1 MIVLNASTD
10 SLEIVTSAAGH
21 IEYAISY
28 ADHTSS
34 GVTASNSLGKII
46 AATTT
51 TVVSAPSAGVTR
63 QVRGIMI
70 ANTSKSV
77 TNTVTVQIDVSA
89 TDRKIITTI
98 VEYGESLH
106 YTDGGG
112 WKSLSRT
119 GRIRKVSFDL
129 TPMSYSVPFWK
140 FGLTT
145 EAGGIYHSHHAA
157 TGIPGAWSPGTP
169 GVAGRATYGTETAD
183 NGCLY
188 IRTPASGSSS
198 YTQSF
203 SASTSR
209 ANTTYLFDYA
219 WINSGLSATTTTA
232 QTVNSVKF
240 PPRDNNG
247 SSDGVG
253 YEAGILVTTANSN
266 ASPITNTTMSYTNS
280 AGVSGRTARIVSH
293 PATAVAGTISPFTL
307 QQGDVGIM
315 SIQSVTLG
323 TSYGG
328 GAISLLVGRRLAF
341 AGTAIINIPSSNF
354 IEETTSKLWPGT
366 CALLAQAPS
375 VNNAA
380 TVHGV
385 LVITEK

>member
-1 MIVLNASTD
+1 MIVLNSSTD
-10 SLEIVTSAAGH
+10 SLEIVTSAAGQ
-21 IEYAISY
+21 IEYVISY
-28 ADHTSS
+28 ADHTST
-34 GVTASNSLGKII
+34 GVTSSNSLGKITS
-46 AATTT
+46 ATTT
-51 TVVSAPSAGVTR
+51 TAVSAPSAGVTR

-77 TNTVTVQIDVSA
+77 DNTVTIQIDVSA
-89 TDRKIITTI
+89 TNRKIITAI
-98 VEYGESLH
+98 VDWGASLH
-106 YTDGGG
+106 YTEGGG

-119 GRIRKVSFDL
+119 GRVRKVSFDL

-140 FGLTT
+140 FGVAT
-145 EAGGIYHSHHAA
+145 EAGGVYHSHHAA

-169 GVAGRATYGTETAD
+169 GVAGRATYGTEAAD
-183 NGCLY
+183 NGCVY

-198 YTQSF
+198 YIQSF

-209 ANTTYLFDYA
+209 ANTTFLFDYC
-219 WINSGLSATTTTA
+219 WINTGLSVTTTTA

-247 SSDGVG
+247 SSDGDG
-253 YEAGILVTTANSN
+253 YELGILVTTANTN
-266 ASPITNTTMSYTNS
+266 ASPITNSTISYTNS
-280 AGVSGRTARIVSH
+280 AGVSGRTATITSH
-293 PATAVAGTISPFTL
+293 PATAVAGTITPFNL
-307 QQGDVGIM
+307 QQGDSGVM

-323 TSYGG
+323 TSYGA
-328 GAISLLVGRRLAF
+328 GAISLLVGRRLAY

-354 IEETTSKLWPGT
+354 IDKTTSKLWPGT
-366 CALLAQAPS
+366 CALIAQAPS

>member
-1 MIVLNASTD
+1 MIILNATTD
-10 SLEIVTSAAGH
+10 TLEIVTSAAGE
-21 IEYAISY
+21 IEYTVAY
-28 ADHTSS
+28 ADHTPT
-34 GVTASNSLGKII
+34 GVTISNSLGKITT
-46 AATTT
+46 ATTT

-77 TNTVTVQIDVSA
+77 ENTVTVQTDVSSA
-89 TDRKIITTI
+89 NRTLISSI
-98 VEYGESLH
+98 VDYGESLH

-112 WKSLSRT
+112 WKSYSRT
-119 GRIRKVSFDL
+119 GRTRKLSYDL
-129 TPMSYSVPFWK
+129 GQLTYSVPFWK
-140 FGLTT
+140 FGVAT
-145 EAGGIYHSHHAA
+145 EAGGVYHSHHAA

-169 GVAGRATYGTETAD
+169 GVAGRATFGTEAAD

-188 IRTPASGSSS
+188 IRVPEVGANT
-198 YTQSF
+198 YIQSF

-219 WINSGLSATTTTA
+219 WVNTGLSVTTTTA
-232 QTVNSVKF
+232 QNVNSVKF
-240 PPRDNNG
+240 PPRDANG

-253 YEAGILVTTANSN
+253 YEVGILVTTSNTN

-280 AGVSGRTARIVSH
+280 AGVSGRTAQIISH
-293 PATAVAGTISPFTL
+293 PATAVAGTISPFNL
-307 QQGDVGIM
+307 QQGDNGIM
-315 SIQSVTLG
+315 SIQSITLG

-341 AGTAIINIPSSNF
+341 AGTSIINIPSSNF
-354 IEETTSKLWPGT
+354 IERSVAKLWPGT
-366 CALLAQAPS
+366 CAILAQAPS

-385 LVITEK
+385 LILSEK

>member
-1 MIVLNASTD
+1 MIILNATTD
-10 SLEIVTSAAGH
+10 TLEIVTAAAGQ
-21 IEYAISY
+21 IEYVISY
-28 ADHTSS
+28 ADHDSS
-34 GVTASNSLGKII
+34 GVTSSNSLGKITS
-46 AATTT
+46 ATTT
-51 TVVSAPSAGVTR
+51 TVVSAPSAGVKR

-77 TNTVTVQIDVSA
+77 TVTVTVQIDVSG
-89 TDRKIITTI
+89 TNREIISTI

-112 WKSLSRT
+112 WKSLTRT
-119 GRIRKVSFDL
+119 GRTRKLSFDL

-140 FGLTT
+140 FGVTT
-145 EAGGIYHSHHAA
+145 EAGGVYHSHHAA

-169 GVAGRATYGTETAD
+169 GVAGRATYGTEIAD

-198 YTQSF
+198 YIQSF

-219 WINSGLSATTTTA
+219 WINTGLSVTTTTA

-247 SSDGVG
+247 SSDGEG
-253 YEAGILVTTANSN
+253 YEAGILVTTSTTNVGA
-266 ASPITNTTMSYTNS
+266 ITNTSMSYTNS
-280 AGVSGRTARIVSH
+280 AGVPGRIATIASF
-293 PATAVAGTISPFTL
+293 PATAVAGTIVPFNF
-307 QQGDVGIM
+307 QQGDSGIM

-341 AGTAIINIPSSNF
+341 AGTAIINIPSTSF
-354 IEETTSKLWPGT
+354 IDKTTSKIWPGT
-366 CALLAQAPS
+366 TAILAQAPS

>member
-1 MIVLNASTD
+1 MIVLNSSTD

-21 IEYAISY
+21 IEYVISY
-28 ADHTSS
+28 ADHTST
-34 GVTASNSLGKII
+34 GVTSSNSLGKI
-46 AATTT
+46 ATATTT

-77 TNTVTVQIDVSA
+77 DNTVTIQIDVSA
-89 TDRKIITTI
+89 TNRKIITAI
-98 VEYGESLH
+98 VDWGASLH
-106 YTDGGG
+106 YTEGGG

-129 TPMSYSVPFWK
+129 TPMTYSVPFWK
-140 FGLTT
+140 FGVAT

-183 NGCLY
+183 NGCVY

-198 YTQSF
+198 YIQSF

-209 ANTTYLFDYA
+209 ANTTFLFDYC
-219 WINSGLSATTTTA
+219 WINTGLSVTTTTA

-247 SSDGVG
+247 SSDGDG
-253 YEAGILVTTANSN
+253 YELGILVTTANTN
-266 ASPITNTTMSYTNS
+266 ASPITNSTISYTNS
-280 AGVSGRTARIVSH
+280 AGVSGRTATITSH
-293 PATAVAGTISPFTL
+293 PATAVAGTITPFNL
-307 QQGDVGIM
+307 QQGDSGVM

-323 TSYGG
+323 TSYGA
-328 GAISLLVGRRLAF
+328 GAISLLVGRRLAY

-354 IEETTSKLWPGT
+354 IDKTTSKLWPGT
-366 CALLAQAPS
+366 CALIAQAPS